1 MHILQNRQNRWLPI
15 YVGSDRTDWLR
26 SSLGIQEARQ
36 NGSLVTDE
44 RNDKKVIV
52 VGCGL
57 PHYYPGNPHH
67 LGIMAPAVAS
77 PMANLIHVNNA
88 KWFTAEILAT
98 SGITKTA
105 CSAEIVSAKTAL
117 GYKV

>member
-1 MHILQNRQNRWLPI
+1 M
-15 YVGSDRTDWLR
+15 
-26 SSLGIQEARQ
+26 
-36 NGSLVTDE
+36 TDE

-52 VGCGL
+52 VGSGL
-57 PHYYPGNPHH
+57 PKYYPGNPRH
-67 LGIMAPAVAS
+67 LASIAPSVAKH
-77 PMANLIHVNNA
+77 NLIHVNNA

-117 GYKV
+117 DYKV